1 MSSDVRFTDFK
12 SDKQPTWCPG
22 CGDFG
27 TMNGMMKALA
37 ETGNTPD
44 DTFVVAG
51 IGCSGK
57 IGTYMHSY
65 ALHGVHGRALPVGT
79 GVKLANPDLEVMVA
93 GGDGDGYSIGAGH
106 FVHAVRRNVDMT
118 YVVMDNRIYGLTKG
132 QASPTCREDFE
143 TARRRTAPNNRRST
157 RWPSRWRRAA
167 RSSPSRSPRTHSATR
182 KSFRRPSNTTASASS
197 TSSPRVS
204 RSTTWTPTTTSA
216 TPSSTS
222 RTRTTTPRTT
232 TRPRTTSST
241 PTRSTWRPLPGR
253 GQRPVQRAPRH
264 RGQHVRDSRR
274 RTRGR
279 DGPRARV
286 LLNHGPV
293 LDGSVSFIFVRVD
306 SDRSLGLPR

>member
-37 ETGNTPD
+37 NTGNSPD

-57 IGTYMHSY
+57 IGTYMRSY

-132 QASPTCREDFE
+132 QFSPTSREDFE
-143 TARRRTAPNNRRST
+143 T
-157 RWPSRWRRAA
+157 
-167 RSSPSRSPRTHSATR
+167 
-182 KSFRRPSNTTASASS
+182 S
-197 TSSPRVS
+197 TSPEGTKQTPVNPLALAHAAGGSFIAQSFSSDAMRHTEIVEAAIEHDGFSLVNVFSPCV
-204 RSTTWTPTTTSA
+204 TFNDVDTYDYF
-216 TPSSTS
+216 
-222 RTRTTTPRTT
+222 
-232 TRPRTTSST
+232 
-241 PTRSTWRPLPGR
+241 
-253 GQRPVQRAPRH
+253 
-264 RGQHVRDSRR
+264 RDSLVDLGDEDVDHDPTDPEQAKAVITDRETEYMGVLYQDEDSVPYGER
-274 RTRGR
+274 MGIDEPMTDIP
-279 DGPRARV
+279 DGAPENATD
-286 LLNHGPV
+286 L
-293 LDGSVSFIFVRVD
+293 VREFY
-306 SDRSLGLPR
+306 

>member
-1 MSSDVRFTDFK
+1 MSSENVKFVDFK

-37 ETGNTPD
+37 QTGNTPD

-79 GVKLANPDLEVMVA
+79 GVKMANPDLEVMVA

-132 QASPTCREDFE
+132 QFSPTSREDFE
-143 TARRRTAPNNRRST
+143 T
-157 RWPSRWRRAA
+157 
-167 RSSPSRSPRTHSATR
+167 
-182 KSFRRPSNTTASASS
+182 S
-197 TSSPRVS
+197 TSPDGTHQQPINPLALAMAAGGTFIAQSFSSDAQRHAEIVQKAVEHDGFGFVNVFSPCVTFNDVDTYDYFRDSLVDVEDS
-204 RSTTWTPTTTSA
+204 DHDASDYDAAKEKILDRDTEYQGILYQDE
-216 TPSSTS
+216 
-222 RTRTTTPRTT
+222 
-232 TRPRTTSST
+232 SST
-241 PTRSTWRPLPGR
+241 PYNELEGATENMSDIDESPPEEAMDL
-253 GQRPVQRAPRH
+253 
-264 RGQHVRDSRR
+264 VRE
-274 RTRGR
+274 
-279 DGPRARV
+279 
-286 LLNHGPV
+286 
-293 LDGSVSFIFVRVD
+293 FY
-306 SDRSLGLPR
+306 

>member
-37 ETGNTPD
+37 ETGNDPD
-44 DTFVVAG
+44 NTFVVAG

-65 ALHGVHGRALPVGT
+65 ALHGVHGRALPVGI

-132 QASPTCREDFE
+132 QFSPTSREDFE
-143 TARRRTAPNNRRST
+143 TATSPDGTDMPPVNPLALAY
-157 RWPSRWRRAA
+157 AA
-167 RSSPSRSPRTHSATR
+167 GATFIAQSFSSDSQRHTELVKEAIEHDGFGFVNVYSPCVTFNDVDTYDY
-182 KSFRRPSNTTASASS
+182 F
-197 TSSPRVS
+197 
-204 RSTTWTPTTTSA
+204 
-216 TPSSTS
+216 
-222 RTRTTTPRTT
+222 
-232 TRPRTTSST
+232 
-241 PTRSTWRPLPGR
+241 
-253 GQRPVQRAPRH
+253 
-264 RGQHVRDSRR
+264 RDSLVDLAE
-274 RTRGR
+274 TDHESTDPADAKGKILEGDKEYMGVLYR
-279 DGPRARV
+279 DE
-286 LLNHGPV
+286 
-293 LDGSVSFIFVRVD
+293 DSVPWNERQGIDEDMSDIPDDAPEDAMDLVREFY
-306 SDRSLGLPR
+306 

>member
-1 MSSDVRFTDFK
+1 MSSDNVRFVDFK

-37 ETGNTPD
+37 NTGSSPD

-79 GVKLANPDLEVMVA
+79 GVKMANPDLEVMVA

-132 QASPTCREDFE
+132 QFSPTSREDFE
-143 TARRRTAPNNRRST
+143 T
-157 RWPSRWRRAA
+157 
-167 RSSPSRSPRTHSATR
+167 
-182 KSFRRPSNTTASASS
+182 S
-197 TSSPRVS
+197 TSPDGTHQQPINPLALAMAAGGSFIAQSFSSDAQRHAEIVQEAVEHDGFGFVNVFSPCVTFNDVDTYDYFRDALQDVGDS
-204 RSTTWTPTTTSA
+204 DHDPTDYDAAKEKILDRDTEYQGVLY
-216 TPSSTS
+216 
-222 RTRTTTPRTT
+222 RDE
-232 TRPRTTSST
+232 SST
-241 PTRSTWRPLPGR
+241 PYNELEGATENMADIDDSPPEEAMDL
-253 GQRPVQRAPRH
+253 
-264 RGQHVRDSRR
+264 VRE
-274 RTRGR
+274 
-279 DGPRARV
+279 
-286 LLNHGPV
+286 
-293 LDGSVSFIFVRVD
+293 FY
-306 SDRSLGLPR
+306 